1 MRRKRGRD
9 WEYNN
14 PAAAVEN
21 GRRPQSPTRAA
32 QEKKTCVVAMG
43 LAPECS
49 VLDLKSRFEFYG
61 PVSRIRI
68 DPDSVGY
75 ITFRSNDSAAAAVAA
90 SRDPDSAITIHS
102 RAVQVMLAT
111 DPLAKWRE
119 GVASVK
125 DKVSA
130 LSTSSASSK
139 LLRSG
144 LPLSRHG
151 RDNKLASAVVNP
163 RKGSE
168 ESASERPFKGRGII
182 AYDDI
187 L

>member
-102 RAVQVMLAT
+102 RAV
-111 DPLAKWRE
+111 R
-119 GVASVK
+119 
-125 DKVSA
+125 
-130 LSTSSASSK
+130 LSTYSSSSDPSWDSIE
-139 LLRSG
+139 LSVG
-144 LPLSRHG
+144 LTMCWRF
-151 RDNKLASAVVNP
+151 R
-163 RKGSE
+163 
-168 ESASERPFKGRGII
+168 
-182 AYDDI
+182 
-187 L
+187 